1 MLPKISIIT
10 PSFNQ
15 GHFIEETILSV
26 IGQGYPRLEF
36 FIIDGGSTDDTVDII
51 KKYEK
56 DITCWLSEKDNGQSD
71 AIIKGLAMATGDVIT
86 WINSDDL
93 LAEGSLHKIAEIF
106 SLSDCYAVA
115 GSTRLFGNIKERI
128 MPPSFLFDDTRQKAL
143 GRFNFN
149 QPGTFYHRKALE
161 KMGTLNSKLHFV
173 MDKEWWNRFLIN
185 VPSEKIVTIEDTL
198 SYFRIHE
205 GAKSS
210 SSNKKFDEEYAQILL
225 ALAALTCETEA
236 VSLLKERF
244 KDCKPFPI
252 ELSFYQNIKKEEVYG
267 MIAFFLLKLSYR
279 IYQQGDFDF
288 GKKLYSEIKWKNTTP
303 DKFQIQFLNCL
314 RNSVK
319 SKTWLI
325 FRIRRKFCFIN

>member
-1 MLPKISIIT
+1 M
-10 PSFNQ
+10 
-15 GHFIEETILSV
+15 

-56 DITCWLSEKDNGQSD
+56 DITCWFSEKDNGQSD
-71 AIIKGLAMATGDVIT
+71 AIIKGLAIATGDVIT

-93 LAEGSLHKIAEIF
+93 LAEGSLHKIAKIF

-115 GSTRLFGNIKERI
+115 GSTCLFGNIKERI
-128 MPPSFLFDDTRQKAL
+128 MPPSFLIDDTRQKAL

-149 QPGTFYHRKALE
+149 QPGTFYHKKALE

-267 MIAFFLLKLSYR
+267 MIAFFS
-279 IYQQGDFDF
+279 
-288 GKKLYSEIKWKNTTP
+288 
-303 DKFQIQFLNCL
+303 
-314 RNSVK
+314 
-319 SKTWLI
+319 
-325 FRIRRKFCFIN
+325 

>member
-15 GHFIEETILSV
+15 GHFIEKTILSV

-56 DITCWLSEKDNGQSD
+56 DITCWFSEKDNGQSD
-71 AIIKGLAMATGDVIT
+71 AIIKGLAIATGDVIT

-93 LAEGSLHKIAEIF
+93 LAEGSLHKIAKIF

-115 GSTRLFGNIKERI
+115 GSTCLFGNIKERI
-128 MPPSFLFDDTRQKAL
+128 MPPSFLIDDTRQKAL

-149 QPGTFYHRKALE
+149 QPGTFYHKKALE

-288 GKKLYSEIKWKNTTP
+288 GKNFIPKLIGRIQHLINFKFSFLIVLEIPSK
-303 DKFQIQFLNCL
+303 
-314 RNSVK
+314 VK
-319 SKTWLI
+319 LG
-325 FRIRRKFCFIN
+325 